1 MSVTFDP
8 RAGQV
13 SPLRS
18 FQYIKAEEK
27 PAKTGGQSQDQLD
40 ISAEG
45 RQAAAPFGLNGMTAD
60 EYMTKVREQLGEQQL
75 GEQQLEVNWNATVD
89 PDGQIW
95 CKAYFESYVSQAM
108 EFKNTAESAIKDY
121 YSDVYQEALNSSP
134 SLPQQL
140 NFITAK
146 YLCSWSNCFDTTMPA
161 AERQWAYTQ
170 LHAMLTGTGLRLNDP
185 YALKGIHIPNVEETT
200 QIARKTADD
209 KINELV
215 RQAKEANGITE

>member
-8 RAGQV
+8 RVGQV
-13 SPLRS
+13 SALRS
-18 FQYIKAEEK
+18 VQYVKAEEK
-27 PAKTGGQSQDQLD
+27 TAKTDSQSQDQLE

-45 RQAAAPFGLNGMTAD
+45 RQAAAPFGLNGMTSD
-60 EYMTKVREQLGEQQL
+60 DIMSRVREQLGEQK
-75 GEQQLEVNWNATVD
+75 LEVNWNATVD

-108 EFKNTAESAIKDY
+108 EFKRTAESAIKDY
-121 YSDVYQEALNSSP
+121 YADAYQEALNNP
-134 SLPQQL
+134 LGASLPQQL
-140 NFITAK
+140 NFIAAK
-146 YLCSWSNCFDTTMPA
+146 YQCSWSDYFDAGMPA

-185 YALKGIHIPNVEETT
+185 YALKDIHIPNVEETT
-200 QIARKTADD
+200 QIARKAADD
-209 KINELV
+209 KISELV